1 MRLRNPQAPREG
13 GAVLLE
19 VILALVLFVAAAAVI
34 GSALS
39 SSADSIERLRLG
51 VHADNLAASVVAE
64 LEMGNRS
71 AAVPGPAPF
80 EAPFTNWTWQI
91 VPPAGDLPGAPFE
104 IIVRHESGSP
114 VRRLA
119 QVIQLPGGSF
129 SSTNSPTEPTDPT
142 IPDPTEGTP

>member
-1 MRLRNPQAPREG
+1 MRLRNLQAPREG

-80 EAPFTNWTWQI
+80 ESPFTNWTWQI
-91 VPPAGDLPGAPFE
+91 VPPAGDIPGAPFE

-129 SSTNSPTEPTDPT
+129 SSTNSPTEPADST

>member
-13 GAVLLE
+13 VAVLLE

-51 VHADNLAASVVAE
+51 VHADNLAASVIAE

-129 SSTNSPTEPTDPT
+129 SSTNSPTEPADPT
-142 IPDPTEGTP
+142 IPDPMEGTP